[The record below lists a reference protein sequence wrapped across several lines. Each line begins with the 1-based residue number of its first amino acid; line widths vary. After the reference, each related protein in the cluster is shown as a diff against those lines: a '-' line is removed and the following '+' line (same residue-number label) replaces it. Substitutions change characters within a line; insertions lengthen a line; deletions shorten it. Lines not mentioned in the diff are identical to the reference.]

1 MGLSH
6 NKLYRNFIIL
16 QEDERGYSASKDKA
30 LSGYAKVEAKGDKC
44 KVSFY
49 AQNLKPEE
57 NYSMVL
63 ICCKKDSKQLIDLG
77 PLAINEVGKG
87 DTSKEYYINNIA
99 ELGISYEK
107 ISGAAIC
114 KTRGGETG
122 FIMYGFMNGEELAE
136 NWRKFKLIKGDS
148 KKLDSKLELATK
160 NVKIS
165 NVETKKIEKPTFKE
179 TNNSLLEIEKVDVKI
194 EEKIKLEPEFDS
206 IEEIKPNDEIKIEK
220 AREEIKPDDE
230 IKPNEEIK
238 IEKAKEEI
246 QDKVNIEVESLE
258 REATNID
265 DKIEEDQLDV
275 VAETSEVLPESDR
288 NKDKKCT
295 KYEDKDK
302 DKDKGKECHKEH
314 KKDKE
319 DKEESKECK
328 KECKKD
334 KEKKKDHDDDSIDE
348 CIEKLAEKLEDYE
361 GTIDFDMNLDGDF
374 IVWVILK
381 DKAIEGCKWK
391 KLKIDKKH
399 CSKCN
404 KLIDRQDNSKRIEE
418 NTRRDALDFEQYE
431 RDIQN
436 IKDTDNFTIKGKI
449 GKHFEDIA
457 KDFEPY
463 NEKLND
469 INYCKWYKVEVNNIE
484 DLCNQSNY
492 NKYTLAYYP
501 MLNYYPYINKNNYF
515 LLGYKCDQS
524 GELQYIVYG
533 IPGSKDMD
541 EQPFGGKTG
550 FVTWTNDNTRNQGY
564 WLMFY
569 DYKNSSIVVP
579 MK

>member
-63 ICCKKDSKQLIDLG
+63 ICCKKDYKQLIDLG

-99 ELGISYEK
+99 GLGISYEK

-136 NWRKFKLIKGDS
+136 NWRKFKLVKIEG
-148 KKLDSKLELATK
+148 KKLDSKPELVTK
-160 NVKIS
+160 NIKAL
-165 NVETKKIEKPTFKE
+165 NVDNKTIEKTTSKE
-179 TNNSLLEIEKVDVKI
+179 NDSPSLKIEKVDINI
-194 EEKIKLEPEFDS
+194 EEKIKLELEGDS
-206 IEEIKPNDEIKIEK
+206 REKIKSNDKIKIE
-220 AREEIKPDDE
+220 EV
-230 IKPNEEIK
+230 
-238 IEKAKEEI
+238 KEEI
-246 QDKVNIEVESLE
+246 QDKVNIEVEPLE
-258 REATNID
+258 REATNIEA
-265 DKIEEDQLDV
+265 KIEESHLDV
-275 VAETSEVLPESDR
+275 SEETSEALSESDR
-288 NKDKKCT
+288 NKDKKCI
-295 KYEDKDK
+295 KYDD
-302 DKDKGKECHKEH
+302 KECHKEH

-319 DKEESKECK
+319 ENKEDKKD
-328 KECKKD
+328 CKKD
-334 KEKKKDHDDDSIDE
+334 KEKKKDHETDSIEE

-361 GTIDFDMNLDGDF
+361 GTIDFDMDLDGDF
-374 IVWVILK
+374 IVWGILK
-381 DKAIEGCKWK
+381 DKAIKGCKWK
-391 KLKIDKKH
+391 KFKIDKKH

-404 KLIDRQDNSKRIEE
+404 KLIERQDNSKRIKE
-418 NTRRDALDFEQYE
+418 NTRTDDFGFEEYE
-431 RDIQN
+431 RNIQN
-436 IKDTDNFTIKGKI
+436 TKDTDKFTIKGRI
-449 GKHFEDIA
+449 GGYFENLA

-469 INYCKWYKVEVNNIE
+469 INYCKWYKVNVNSIE

-501 MLNYYPYINKNNYF
+501 MLTYYPYINKSNHF

-524 GELQYIVYG
+524 GELKYIVYG
-533 IPGSKDMD
+533 IPGSKNMD

>member
-16 QEDERGYSASKDKA
+16 QEDERGYSPSKDKA

-77 PLAINEVGKG
+77 PLAINEVGKA

-99 ELGISYEK
+99 GLGISYEK

-114 KTRGGETG
+114 RTRGGETG
-122 FIMYGFMNGEELAE
+122 FIMYGFMNGEELTE
-136 NWRKFKLIKGDS
+136 NWRKFKLMKVES
-148 KKLDSKLELATK
+148 KKLDSKSELVTK
-160 NVKIS
+160 NIKLENIDTKTIEKSTVKDTDNS
-165 NVETKKIEKPTFKE
+165 LAKIEKL
-179 TNNSLLEIEKVDVKI
+179 NVDI
-194 EEKIKLEPEFDS
+194 EEKIKLEPEVDT
-206 IEEIKPNDEIKIEK
+206 
-220 AREEIKPDDE
+220 REEVKP
-230 IKPNEEIK
+230 INKVKEE
-238 IEKAKEEI
+238 EPKEEI
-246 QDKVNIEVESLE
+246 QEKVNIEVEVLE
-258 REATNID
+258 REVTNVE
-265 DKIEEDQLDV
+265 DKIIEDSNLYVPEE
-275 VAETSEVLPESDR
+275 ASEAFPEGDR

-295 KYEDKDK
+295 KYDDKD
-302 DKDKGKECHKEH
+302 KECHKEH
-314 KKDKE
+314 KKEKE
-319 DKEESKECK
+319 DKEDTKECK
-328 KECKKD
+328 KDKEETKECKKD
-334 KEKKKDHDDDSIDE
+334 KEKKKDHGEDSIEE
-348 CIEKLAEKLEDYE
+348 CIEKLAKKLEDYE
-361 GTIDFDMNLDGDF
+361 GTIDFDMDLDGDF
-374 IVWVILK
+374 IVWGILK
-381 DKAIEGCKWK
+381 DKSIEGCKWK
-391 KLKIDKKH
+391 KFKMDKKQ
-399 CSKCN
+399 CSKCG
-404 KLIDRQDNSKRIEE
+404 KLIERQDNSKRIEE

-436 IKDTDNFTIKGKI
+436 VKKDNGNFAIKGKV
-449 GKHFEDIA
+449 GNYFEDLA

-469 INYCKWYKVEVNNIE
+469 INYCKWYKVDVNNIE

-515 LLGYKCDQS
+515 LLGYKCDRL

-533 IPGSKDMD
+533 IPGSKDKD
-541 EQPFGGKTG
+541 DQPFGGKTG

>member
-99 ELGISYEK
+99 GIGISYEK

-114 KTRGGETG
+114 KTKGGETG
-122 FIMYGFMNGEELAE
+122 FIMYGFMNGEELTE

-148 KKLDSKLELATK
+148 RKLDSKLELANK

-165 NVETKKIEKPTFKE
+165 NVEAKKTEKPTFKE
-179 TNNSLLEIEKVDVKI
+179 TNNSILETEKVDVKV
-194 EEKIKLEPEFDS
+194 EEKIKIEPEFDS
-206 IEEIKPNDEIKIEK
+206 REDIKSNDEIK
-220 AREEIKPDDE
+220 A
-230 IKPNEEIK
+230 
-238 IEKAKEEI
+238 EKAKEEI

-275 VAETSEVLPESDR
+275 VSEASESLSESDR

-295 KYEDKDK
+295 KYDDKNKDK
-302 DKDKGKECHKEH
+302 DKDKGKSKECHNEH
-314 KKDKE
+314 KQDKE

-328 KECKKD
+328 KEYKKD
-334 KEKKKDHDDDSIDE
+334 KEKKKDDDDSIEE
-348 CIEKLAEKLEDYE
+348 CIEKLAGKLEDYE
-361 GTIDFDMNLDGDF
+361 GKIDFDMNLDGDF

-436 IKDTDNFTIKGKI
+436 IKDSDNFIINGRI
-449 GKHFEDIA
+449 GKYFEDIA

>member
-99 ELGISYEK
+99 GLGISYEK

-136 NWRKFKLIKGDS
+136 NWRKFKLIKVDS
-148 KKLDSKLELATK
+148 KKLESKSELVTK

-165 NVETKKIEKPTFKE
+165 NVDTKTVEKPVVKE
-179 TNNSLLEIEKVDVKI
+179 TNNSLLESKKTDINI

-206 IEEIKPNDEIKIEK
+206 
-220 AREEIKPDDE
+220 REEIKADDE
-230 IKPNEEIK
+230 IKT
-238 IEKAKEEI
+238 EKAKEEI
-246 QDKVNIEVESLE
+246 QDKVNIEVEPLE

-265 DKIEEDQLDV
+265 DKIEEGHLDV
-275 VAETSEVLPESDR
+275 LVETSEVSPESDR

-295 KYEDKDK
+295 KYDDKD
-302 DKDKGKECHKEH
+302 KECHKEH

-319 DKEESKECK
+319 ES

-334 KEKKKDHDDDSIDE
+334 KEKKKDHGEDTIEE

-361 GTIDFDMNLDGDF
+361 GTIDLDMNLDGDF

-381 DKAIEGCKWK
+381 DKAIDGCKWK

-404 KLIDRQDNSKRIEE
+404 KLIERQDNSKRIEE
-418 NTRRDALDFEQYE
+418 NTRRDAFDFEQYE

-436 IKDTDNFTIKGKI
+436 IKDTGNFTIKGRI
-449 GKHFEDIA
+449 GKYFEDIA

-469 INYCKWYKVEVNNIE
+469 INYCKWYKVDVNNIE

-515 LLGYKCDQS
+515 LLGYKCDES

-541 EQPFGGKTG
+541 EQPFSGKTG

>member
-77 PLAINEVGKG
+77 SLAINEVGKG

-99 ELGISYEK
+99 GLGISYEK

-114 KTRGGETG
+114 KTKGGETG
-122 FIMYGFMNGEELAE
+122 FIMYGFMNGEELTE

-148 KKLDSKLELATK
+148 RKLDSKLELANK
-160 NVKIS
+160 NFKIS
-165 NVETKKIEKPTFKE
+165 NTEDKKIEKPTFKE
-179 TNNSLLEIEKVDVKI
+179 TNNSIVETEKVDVKV
-194 EEKIKLEPEFDS
+194 EEKIKLEHEFES
-206 IEEIKPNDEIKIEK
+206 REEIKSNDEIKT
-220 AREEIKPDDE
+220 
-230 IKPNEEIK
+230 
-238 IEKAKEEI
+238 EKAKEEI

-258 REATNID
+258 RESTNID

-275 VAETSEVLPESDR
+275 VSETSESLSESDR

-302 DKDKGKECHKEH
+302 DKDKSKECHKEH

-328 KECKKD
+328 KEYKKD
-334 KEKKKDHDDDSIDE
+334 KEKKKDDDSIEE
-348 CIEKLAEKLEDYE
+348 CIEKLVGKLDDYE
-361 GTIDFDMNLDGDF
+361 GKIDFDMNSDGDF

-436 IKDTDNFTIKGKI
+436 IKDSDNFTINGRI
-449 GKHFEDIA
+449 GKYFEDIA